1 MKKKKITKA
10 GHFTDAVHRIGI
22 AATRRC
28 NVPGDKRLSSAG
40 ASATVPAPLPCDPLE
55 SFLSLPRR
63 SLNFLLDLGQTAC
76 RASRTRARKQV
87 GPILARLFTIKVVA
101 FEVSRHSLALVVR
114 ALWLWSS
121 GTSMLLPQSKR
132 LACDDLHYA
141 TELHSIVPARLES
154 RRRSRRSA
162 QQPRGEQKRPRH
174 HPRKRT
180 SRL

>member
-1 MKKKKITKA
+1 MTGGLISPP
-10 GHFTDAVHRIGI
+10 R
-22 AATRRC
+22 
-28 NVPGDKRLSSAG
+28 SSADLG
-40 ASATVPAPLPCDPLE
+40 DGVPSLDPFPHCSPSDPLE

-76 RASRTRARKQV
+76 R
-87 GPILARLFTIKVVA
+87 
-101 FEVSRHSLALVVR
+101 
-114 ALWLWSS
+114 
-121 GTSMLLPQSKR
+121 SKK
-132 LACDDLHYA
+132 LTCDDFHYA

-174 HPRKRT
+174 HPKKRT